1 MANGVI
7 ESNKPALR
15 PRVFWMLFTILGIY
29 VLVCIGVCLL
39 QRGMLYFPTRM
50 TPEITNQMAARKGMS
65 PWRNSNGQIIGWKL
79 PSNGESKGSVL
90 LVHGN
95 AGSALDR
102 SDFAAEIHQAA
113 PVDVYLLEYPG
124 YGAREGSPNQKSL
137 LAAADEGFELL
148 TNSGPVYVV
157 SESLGTGVAAHLA
170 RQHGKAVAG
179 LMLFVPYDNL
189 ASVAQAK
196 MPFLPVRLMLWDR
209 FDPAAWLE
217 NYSGP
222 VGFVLAENDEVIPAK
237 FGQRLHDGFAGPKK
251 LEIIP
256 GARHND
262 VFSQSPKW
270 WKNIFTFWENHSNR
284 EKAQE

>member
-1 MANGVI
+1 MVNGMI
-7 ESNKPALR
+7 DKTKPALR
-15 PRVFWMLFTILGIY
+15 RSVFRMLLTILGIY
-29 VLVCIGVCLL
+29 VLFCIGVCVL
-39 QRGMLYFPTRM
+39 QRGMLYFPTRL
-50 TPEITNQMAARKGMS
+50 TPEIANQMAGREGMS
-65 PWRNSNGQIIGWKL
+65 PWRNSSGKIIGWRL
-79 PSNGESKGSVL
+79 PSNGASKGSVL
-90 LVHGN
+90 VVHGN

-124 YGAREGSPNQKSL
+124 YGAREGSPSQKSL

-170 RQHGKAVAG
+170 RQHGNAVAG
-179 LMLFVPYDNL
+179 LMLIVPYDNL

-196 MPFLPVRLMLWDR
+196 MPFLPVRLILWDR
-209 FDPAAWLE
+209 FDPAAWLK

-222 VGFVLAENDEVIPAK
+222 VGFVVAENDEVIPAK

-251 LEIIP
+251 LEIVP
-256 GARHND
+256 GASHND
-262 VFSQSPKW
+262 VFSQSPEW
-270 WKNIFTFWENHSNR
+270 WKNVFAFWEKHSRR
-284 EKAQE
+284 EKAKD